1 MENSVYENSI
11 LLIGP
16 PGASK
21 TTLMRLLSE
30 KTNMPTLSLDD
41 SRDKYYKELGYDRNY
56 ANKLKME
63 EGVLARYKYWKKFE
77 AHHISRY
84 LPTIKNDSI
93 IKFEA
98 SQTVYED
105 PELFM
110 QVKQSITKFKNVIL
124 ILPDIDL
131 QESWKMVNK
140 VGKVPT
146 GSDLSKLNWHLISS
160 PCNSQLATYTT
171 CLAGRSIDEVADE
184 IINHINTKAIQK

>member
-1 MENSVYENSI
+1 MENSVYDNSI

-16 PGASK
+16 ESASK
-21 TTLMRLLSE
+21 TKLMRILSE

-77 AHHISRY
+77 A
-84 LPTIKNDSI
+84 
-93 IKFEA
+93 

-105 PELFM
+105 PELFNR
-110 QVKQSITKFKNVIL
+110 VSESIKKFKNVIL

-131 QESWKMVNK
+131 HESWKIVNK
-140 VGKVPT
+140 LAKVPT
-146 GSDLSKLNWHLISS
+146 GSDMSKLNWHLISS

-171 CLAGRSIDEVADE
+171 CLAGRNMNDVADE
-184 IINHINTKAIQK
+184 IINHINAKTIQK

>member
-1 MENSVYENSI
+1 MENSVYDNSI

-16 PGASK
+16 ESASK
-21 TTLMRLLSE
+21 TKLMRILSE

-105 PELFM
+105 PELFNR
-110 QVKQSITKFKNVIL
+110 VSESIKKFKRIM
-124 ILPDIDL
+124 DI
-131 QESWKMVNK
+131 SNCNS
-140 VGKVPT
+140 T
-146 GSDLSKLNWHLISS
+146 IISS
-160 PCNSQLATYTT
+160 SSGRRPNITRLHIKNSKCRYPKWW
-171 CLAGRSIDEVADE
+171 
-184 IINHINTKAIQK
+184 N